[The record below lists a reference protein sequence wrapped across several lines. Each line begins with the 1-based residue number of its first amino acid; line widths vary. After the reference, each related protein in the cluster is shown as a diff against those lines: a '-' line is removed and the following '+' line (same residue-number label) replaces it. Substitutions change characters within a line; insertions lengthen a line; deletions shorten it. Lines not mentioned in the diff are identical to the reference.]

1 MRVAD
6 PNPVYC
12 SACFQQQPTK
22 VHIDFEVAWDG
33 PVINEDGLR
42 VPIDDLYLCENCLET
57 AYNRY
62 RLAKGKPPIV
72 SIQGENL
79 KKENLNS
86 KLKEVG

>member
-12 SACFQQQPTK
+12 SCCFQQQPNE

-42 VPIDDLYLCENCLET
+42 VPIDDLYLCETCLEG
-57 AYNRY
+57 AYNRL
-62 RLAKGKPPIV
+62 RVAKGV
-72 SIQGENL
+72 SPVSSLRNR
-79 KKENLNS
+79 KVK
-86 KLKEVG
+86 VG